1 MSGRDAHRDP
11 LLVRCQA
18 SDRWLQLSP
27 RSEYDS
33 LGLDD
38 LIHLDVMTRDADGAP
53 YKLCDLVLSRADML
67 HAIAA
72 YGDPPFR
79 RRSNEL

>member
-1 MSGRDAHRDP
+1 MKSTGQDFLH
-11 LLVRCQA
+11 VQCQA
-18 SDRWLQLSP
+18 SERWLSLSP

-38 LIHLDVMTRDADGAP
+38 LIHLDVMTRDSDGSP

-72 YGDPPFR
+72 YGEPPFR
-79 RRSNEL
+79 KAK

>member
-1 MSGRDAHRDP
+1 VP
-11 LLVRCQA
+11 CQA

-38 LIHLDVMTRDADGAP
+38 LIHLDVMTRDAEGAP

-67 HAIAA
+67 YAIAA
-72 YGDPPFR
+72 YGEPPFR
-79 RRSNEL
+79 K